1 MDCMS
6 TALIGLLGASIAII
20 AILAN
25 RKTARQKNAIDVIMD
40 MQESGEILK
49 KLSVMREIH
58 DSPESSLEQLAKK
71 GLTDG
76 LAEKAK
82 TVREILMFCET
93 LSSGI
98 RNGIYDEKI
107 IRDNISTTLINIFD
121 MSESFIKRI
130 RNDKKNPRF
139 YEHFE
144 WLVTRFKNHNSS

>member
-1 MDCMS
+1 MDCIS
-6 TALIGLLGASIAII
+6 TAIIGSVGSVIAVV

-49 KLSVMREIH
+49 KLAVMREIH
-58 DSPESSLEQLAKK
+58 DSPEASVEQLAKK
-71 GLTDG
+71 GLTDE

-93 LSSGI
+93 LSSGT

-107 IRDNISTTLINIFD
+107 IRDNISTTMINIWD

-130 RNDKKNPRF
+130 RTDKKNPKF

-144 WLVTRFKNHNSS
+144 WLVLRFKNNK